1 MSMFETAGGGSSN
14 KKRKWIM
21 IGIGTALIAIFLVI
35 RNSMRAAQANAAA
48 STTPDQQATNPVITD
63 TGSYP
68 SDSFG
73 GGISGTGMDQTMA
86 TYLAIADQNTSVQ
99 MGAVSD
105 ALKGIQ
111 DQMNTQNAALQSQ
124 ISAMNSATTA
134 ANLNQAPQPP
144 VTSTP
149 ATTSHPTPAAA
160 PTYVSHV
167 IKKGETLSQLAVAQY
182 GSKQAAYS
190 GGGIKAIAA
199 ANPTIIKDPNKIYAG
214 QTIKIPTKI
223 S

>member
-1 MSMFETAGGGSSN
+1 MSMFETAGGSSN

-73 GGISGTGMDQTMA
+73 GGISGTGMDQTLA

-99 MGAVSD
+99 MGAVTD
-105 ALKGIQ
+105 ALNSIH
-111 DQMNTQNAALQSQ
+111 DQMNTNNQALQDQ
-124 ISAMNSATTA
+124 ITAINSKVTA
-134 ANLNQAPQPP
+134 SNLNTAPQPP

-149 ATTSHPTPAAA
+149 STTSHPTPAAA
-160 PTYVSHV
+160 PTYVSHL

-190 GGGIKAIAA
+190 GGGIKAIQA